1 MIESLFTVSIA
12 GLVAGFIFSMPIA
25 GPISVIVAS
34 NALKGKLR
42 YCNLVSLGASIAD
55 FVYMFIAVFGLTRL
69 YSLYEPAIPYIYSV
83 GSIIFFYIGYRIIRT
98 KIDIEHLEVK
108 NPLPDNIKKKVK
120 GGFYTGFMVNTFNPT
135 LFIGALTSSFFVIS
149 LIASLGLHTG
159 GLAVKMDQKVNEI
172 GKMDGVKIENSKN
185 LALKKIENLK
195 ILKSNE
201 RKQDQTIYTSKF
213 HLVISIFYAFFLSLG
228 NVIWLFLMAFLIV
241 RFRFHINI
249 KVISLM
255 IKSLGVVLW
264 ILGLYFI
271 FLAVRIFFSL

>member
-149 LIASLGLHTG
+149 LMASLGLHTG

-172 GKMDGVKIENSKN
+172 GKMDGVKIENSKS
-185 LALKKIENLK
+185 LAINKIENLK
-195 ILKSNE
+195 ILKIKE
-201 RKQDQTIYTSKF
+201 HKQDQTIYTSKF
-213 HLVISIFYAFFLSLG
+213 HLINLSC
-228 NVIWLFLMAFLIV
+228 
-241 RFRFHINI
+241 
-249 KVISLM
+249 
-255 IKSLGVVLW
+255 
-264 ILGLYFI
+264 
-271 FLAVRIFFSL
+271 